1 VGDRE
6 YARFLDY
13 ELDTVSGE
21 LTRKGTVVP
30 LERQPSRA
38 LALLVANRGRLV
50 TRERLRRDIWPGDVH
65 VDFDGSLNY
74 CIRQV
79 RAALGDDAR
88 SPRFIE
94 TVPRQGYRFIAPV
107 SAPALTRF
115 SIDVALPAPCDEPP
129 RSRRGSRLWTS
140 GAAAIVVLTG
150 LLLAPGLTSHAPPR
164 SNPVH
169 HRAAVTLVG
178 ATHDL
183 MFGAGRTG
191 TAHHLAMRR
200 ITSAVHDLLF

>member
-1 VGDRE
+1 VGDGA

-21 LTRKGTVVP
+21 LTRNGTVVP

-38 LALLVANRGRLV
+38 LVLLVANRGRLV
-50 TRERLRRDIWPGDVH
+50 TRERLRRGIWPGDVH

-74 CIRQV
+74 CVRQV

-88 SPRFIE
+88 APRFIE

-107 SAPALTRF
+107 SDPALARS
-115 SIDVALPAPCDEPP
+115 SIDVALPALCDEPA
-129 RSRRGSRLWTS
+129 RSRQRPRLWTS
-140 GAAAIVVLTG
+140 GAAAVVVLTG
-150 LLLAPGLTSHAPPR
+150 LLLGPGLTSRTPPR
-164 SNPVH
+164 SNPEH
-169 HRAAVTLVG
+169 HRAAVTLVR

-183 MFGAGRTG
+183 VLGANRTD
-191 TAHHLAMRR
+191 TAHHLVMRR